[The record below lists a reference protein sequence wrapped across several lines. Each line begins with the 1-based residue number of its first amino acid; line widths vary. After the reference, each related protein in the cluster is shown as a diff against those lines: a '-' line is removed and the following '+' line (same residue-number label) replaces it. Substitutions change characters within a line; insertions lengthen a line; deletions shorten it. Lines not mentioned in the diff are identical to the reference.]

1 VKSGWLV
8 SGAPALAALEPHEPV
23 DRESAEVAN
32 PKSDPAPPE
41 PNWLAAVGER
51 ENPDEDPADVARDP
65 PSTRP
70 PKEPPH
76 DGSLRERLELSTHLG
91 QFSEMTPD

>member
-23 DRESAEVAN
+23 DRESPEVAI

-41 PNWLAAVGER
+41 PNWLAAVGGAR
-51 ENPDEDPADVARDP
+51 TPMRTQLTSPAIRHPLGCRRNHLTTGAY
-65 PSTRP
+65 
-70 PKEPPH
+70 
-76 DGSLRERLELSTHLG
+76 GSA
-91 QFSEMTPD
+91 